1 MTLGAGAL
9 ARPLVLAD
17 AAMLHGPLLLMLG
30 SLALVVLLAAHKGR
44 LARTE
49 GAILLAAYPAFLA
62 WVLVG

>member
-1 MTLGAGAL
+1 M
-9 ARPLVLAD
+9 LAD
-17 AAMLHGPLLLMLG
+17 AAMLHGPVLLMVG